1 MNYIAHIH
9 IAEHTNTSKLGGF
22 LGDFVKGSDLSHLS
36 QELELG
42 IRLHRHVDTFTD
54 THSIILNLKQK
65 FPTELRRMA
74 GVIIDI
80 YFDHLLMT
88 HWEKFSEQ
96 TFHSL
101 FTQFYAELNTF
112 SLPKN
117 QHYTLQSQRL
127 ISHQWLKE
135 YQREQTCF
143 RAFTSIE
150 KRLKGK
156 IQFAQQAQDFVIQ
169 NRKEMADSFQ
179 QFYPELLKHGLH
191 LINTNKS
198 LRNDSRDS

>member
-9 IAEHTNTSKLGGF
+9 IAAHTSTSYLGNF
-22 LGDFVKGSDLSHLS
+22 LGDFIKGSDLTHLP
-36 QELELG
+36 QEIELG
-42 IRLHRHVDTFTD
+42 IRLHRQVDTFTD
-54 THSIILNLKQK
+54 THPLILDLKQT

-74 GVIIDI
+74 GVVIDI

-88 HWEKFSEQ
+88 HWEKFSER

-101 FTQFYAELNTF
+101 FTQFYAELKTF
-112 SLPKN
+112 SLPQN
-117 QHYTLQSQRL
+117 QHYTLQFRGL
-127 ISHQWLKE
+127 ISNQWLKE

-143 RAFTSIE
+143 KAFTSIE

-169 NRKEMADSFQ
+169 NRKEMTDSFQ

-191 LINTNKS
+191 LINTS
-198 LRNDSRDS
+198 LRKDYCDS